1 MLNRTI
7 ERYIYI
13 YIILAR
19 EYRTGPVLTHK
30 RWVDV
35 PLSITDDTA
44 TLSRTVNRLAT
55 KKQKRGERK
64 LEKHGPLHGMRPRFA
79 AHARGKYEERSPI
92 VSIREKFNPVAR
104 GSPPTS
110 PRCYTLY
117 RSSTALVIW
126 LPGWRINTSCR
137 DIVSRFRKSIANT
150 CASAWPDRVPTIRFV
165 FLPGPDLPP
174 HLASPPSLARPPN
187 RRTENREIL
196 F

>member
-1 MLNRTI
+1 M
-7 ERYIYI
+7 
-13 YIILAR
+13 
-19 EYRTGPVLTHK
+19 
-30 RWVDV
+30 

-187 RRTENREIL
+187 QRIVRFFFRRFERIITFPPSEEYGELVYSRIYVMYNYNLFEI